1 MRQNKGRPRKLT
13 LRDERSIIRT
23 IHKLRNES
31 VSFSSKRI
39 KTEANIPEDVS
50 CRNVRRFLSRKGYG
64 YRQAR
69 KKGLLTE
76 ADKKKR
82 SKFAKKVLKTLKE
95 EFWTE
100 GISFYFD
107 GVGFVH
113 KTNPH
118 NEARSSGAR
127 NWRKAG
133 EGLIHTAK
141 GKKEGS
147 GGKTA
152 NFFVAIAFDKGV
164 ISCEQYHCKLTGT
177 MFAEFV
183 KEHLSDVFKNS
194 ANSRGKLFL
203 QDGDPRQCSKVARD
217 AMDQLGCRMF
227 AIPPRSP
234 DVNPI
239 ENIFHLVRKKLQDD
253 ALKRKITKETFAA
266 FSERI
271 KHTIK
276 TFPLKKL
283 IKQYFQ

>member
-1 MRQNKGRPRKLT
+1 MLKRCVGENVFDKRRQNKGRPRKLT

-23 IHKLRNES
+23 VHKLRNES

-39 KTEANIPEDVS
+39 KTAANVPEDVS
-50 CRNVRRFLSRKGYG
+50 CRSVRRFLNKKGYG
-64 YRQAR
+64 YTQAR

-76 ADKKKR
+76 NDKKKR
-82 SKFAKKVLKTLKE
+82 TKFAKNVLKRLKE

-118 NEARSSGAR
+118 NEARSSCAR

-133 EGLIHTAK
+133 EGLIHTTK

-164 ISCEQYHCKLTGT
+164 IVVS
-177 MFAEFV
+177 
-183 KEHLSDVFKNS
+183 SI
-194 ANSRGKLFL
+194 
-203 QDGDPRQCSKVARD
+203 
-217 AMDQLGCRMF
+217 
-227 AIPPRSP
+227 IPS
-234 DVNPI
+234 
-239 ENIFHLVRKKLQDD
+239 
-253 ALKRKITKETFAA
+253 
-266 FSERI
+266 
-271 KHTIK
+271 
-276 TFPLKKL
+276 
-283 IKQYFQ
+283 